1 MGIKKQKPTNK
12 GIKIVSGMLAAS
24 LFAMPVL
31 LLNGAP
37 TSAASQSATTTV
49 NVTIYPVISITASP
63 NIEMDIT
70 PTTSGQFRTA
80 NGNVVISTN
89 NVKGYTTYITSNT
102 TETSLKQPAAAGV
115 SAVIPTVSASGTTIS
130 GNGWGWS
137 NDASQFNP
145 VKATGTTDNSTV
157 FSRTTAATPTG
168 DNKTLTIGASATTSV
183 PSGTYSNTLLLTAVT
198 NN

>member
-49 NVTIYPVISITASP
+49 NVTIDPVISITASP

-70 PTTSGQFRTA
+70 PTASGQFRTA

-89 NVKGYTTYITSNT
+89 NVKGYTTYITSST

-157 FSRTTAATPTG
+157 FSRTTSATPTG
-168 DNKTLTIGASATTSV
+168 DNKTLTIGASATTSM

>member
-49 NVTIYPVISITASP
+49 NVTIDPVISITASP

-89 NVKGYTTYITSNT
+89 NVKGYTTYITSST

-115 SAVIPTVSASGTTIS
+115 SAVIPTVSTSGTTIS

-137 NDASQFNP
+137 NNATQFNP
-145 VKATGTTDNSTV
+145 VKATGTTDNGAV

-183 PSGTYSNTLLLTAVT
+183 PSGAYSNTLLLTAVT

>member
-49 NVTIYPVISITASP
+49 NVTIDPVISITASP

-89 NVKGYTTYITSNT
+89 NVKGYTTYITSST

-157 FSRTTAATPTG
+157 FSRTTSATPTG

>member
-49 NVTIYPVISITASP
+49 NVTIDPVISITASP

-70 PTTSGQFRTA
+70 PTASGQFRTA

-89 NVKGYTTYITSNT
+89 NVKGYTTYITSST
-102 TETSLKQPAAAGV
+102 TETNLKQPAATGV

-157 FSRTTAATPTG
+157 FSRTTSATPTG

>member
-49 NVTIYPVISITASP
+49 NVTIDPVISITASP

-70 PTTSGQFRTA
+70 PTASGQFRTA

-145 VKATGTTDNSTV
+145 VKATGTTDNSAV
-157 FSRTTAATPTG
+157 FSRTTSATPTG

-198 NN
+198 HN

>member
-49 NVTIYPVISITASP
+49 NVTIDPVISITASP

-80 NGNVVISTN
+80 NVVISTN
-89 NVKGYTTYITSNT
+89 NVKGYTTYITSST

-137 NDASQFNP
+137 NNATQFNP
-145 VKATGTTDNSTV
+145 VKATGTTDNSAV

-183 PSGTYSNTLLLTAVT
+183 PSGAYSNTLLLTAVT

>member
-49 NVTIYPVISITASP
+49 NVTIDPVISITASP

-157 FSRTTAATPTG
+157 FSRTTSATPTG
-168 DNKTLTIGASATTSV
+168 DNKTLTIGASATTSM